1 MMRKNDAGA
10 GQGVS
15 VIALG
20 ARVVMEHEQAAIF
33 IDPTGAAFAVQEWAP
48 REPASGEE
56 TP

>member
-20 ARVVMEHEQAAIF
+20 ARVVGNVHTTGVAPEQE
-33 IDPTGAAFAVQEWAP
+33 PT
-48 REPASGEE
+48 
-56 TP
+56 TPYLSLFPVVPEG